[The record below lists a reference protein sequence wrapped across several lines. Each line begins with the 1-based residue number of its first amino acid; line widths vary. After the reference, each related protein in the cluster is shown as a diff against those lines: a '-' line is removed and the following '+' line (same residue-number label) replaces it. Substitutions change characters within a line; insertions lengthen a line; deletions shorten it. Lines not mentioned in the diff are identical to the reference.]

1 MSQKQQLHNSEYHY
15 LNSVEEEKDKSGT
28 AGTTDIPSGTSS
40 IEELNPKTT
49 LKEFYDTIM
58 LFKKEFNQLSNEE
71 IKAILKTQMKEELDD
86 FIQDFHE
93 TFKDVNHHDSTLLEM
108 LVALSHIGI
117 EIPRPPKSCPSSPTK
132 EVEKEVYLLDLN
144 KDELNIDML

>member
-1 MSQKQQLHNSEYHY
+1 MSQKQQSHNSEYHY
-15 LNSVEEEKDKSGT
+15 LNSIEEEKDKSGT
-28 AGTTDIPSGTSS
+28 TD

-58 LFKKEFNQLSNEE
+58 LFKREFNQLTNEE

-86 FIQDFHE
+86 FIMDFNE
-93 TFKDVNHHDSTLLEM
+93 TFKNVNEHDSTLLEM

-117 EIPRPPKSCPSSPTK
+117 EIPKSCPSSPTE
-132 EVEKEVYLLDLN
+132 EVEKEIYLLDIN
-144 KDELNIDML
+144 KNDALCNTQNQE

>member
-1 MSQKQQLHNSEYHY
+1 MSQKQQSHNSEYHY

-28 AGTTDIPSGTSS
+28 TDLPSGTSS

-58 LFKKEFNQLSNEE
+58 LFKKEFNQLTNEE

-86 FIQDFHE
+86 FIMDFNE
-93 TFKDVNHHDSTLLEM
+93 TFRNVNEHDSTLLEM

-117 EIPRPPKSCPSSPTK
+117 EIPKSCPSSPTE
-132 EVEKEVYLLDLN
+132 EVEKEIYLLDIN
-144 KDELNIDML
+144 KDDALCNTQN

>member
-1 MSQKQQLHNSEYHY
+1 MSQKQQSHNSEYHY
-15 LNSVEEEKDKSGT
+15 LNAIDEEKNI
-28 AGTTDIPSGTSS
+28 TD

-71 IKAILKTQMKEELDD
+71 LKAILKTQMKEELDD
-86 FIQDFHE
+86 FITDFNE
-93 TFKDVNHHDSTLLEM
+93 TFSGVNEHDSTLLEM

-117 EIPRPPKSCPSSPTK
+117 EIPKPPKSCPSSPIDK
-132 EVEKEVYLLDLN
+132 VENKLSELDI
-144 KDELNIDML
+144 KDDALCDTQNQE